1 MSETVE
7 LLALLQRHYIKPGAD
22 LPGGVF
28 VPEVG
33 QNGRWGAGNRCDA
46 IYVGFTSTSGRIL
59 IGHELKT
66 SRADWLAELNKP
78 GKADTWA
85 DECHEWWLVVAN
97 PDIVGA
103 GELPPGWGLMIPGP
117 SRTRMQ
123 VRAKAHRKDPGLH
136 RPSWDA
142 VRGIMARQDTLRA
155 QAITERIKA
164 VRAKISAES
173 NQIVAQRVDA
183 EIARRTKHQPD
194 TDELARRLAAIE
206 EALGAAIDW
215 AAHDRG
221 HPSAA
226 RGKIS
231 LSEIQLMADAVR
243 AAGSVQRAVQNLTAG
258 WANPVDH
265 TQAALDELASALTEL
280 GATQQIQEIRR
291 GA

>member
-1 MSETVE
+1 MSETAK

-46 IYVGFTSTSGRIL
+46 IYIGFTSTSGRIL
-59 IGHELKT
+59 IGHELKS

-103 GELPPGWGLMIPGP
+103 GELHPGWGLMTLGP

-123 VRAKAHRKDPGLH
+123 IRTEAHRKDPGLH

-142 VRGIMARQDTLRA
+142 VRSIIARQDTLRA

-164 VRAKISAES
+164 VRTKISAES
-173 NQIVAQRVDA
+173 NQLVAQRVDA
-183 EIARRTKHQPD
+183 EIARRTKRQPD
-194 TDELARRLAAIE
+194 ADELGRRTRPATRRDRRSARRSDR
-206 EALGAAIDW
+206 LGRPRPRTPLGGPRQDQPQRNP
-215 AAHDRG
+215 AHGRCRARRRQRTTRG
-221 HPSAA
+221 PEPHRRLGQPRRSHPS
-226 RGKIS
+226 RS
-231 LSEIQLMADAVR
+231 RRTRL
-243 AAGSVQRAVQNLTAG
+243 
-258 WANPVDH
+258 
-265 TQAALDELASALTEL
+265 SAL
-280 GATQQIQEIRR
+280 
-291 GA
+291 